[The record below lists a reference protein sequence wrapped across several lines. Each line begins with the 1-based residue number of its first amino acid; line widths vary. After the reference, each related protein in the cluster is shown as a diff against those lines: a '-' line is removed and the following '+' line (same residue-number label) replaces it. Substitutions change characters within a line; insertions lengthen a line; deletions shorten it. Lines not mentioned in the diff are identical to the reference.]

1 MSMKKEGKK
10 TCEKSYKSI
19 GLTTEQKYLD

>member
-10 TCEKSYKSI
+10 TCGKSYESI
-19 GLTTEQKYLD
+19 ALTTEQKYLD